1 MPLHR
6 AAEQGAVNIATHFLQ
21 CGADVNAKDCCD
33 GSPLTVALYQKH
45 CKLEMVSLLINGGS
59 LVDLD
64 MIFSASG
71 YQFEEIC
78 LTPGIVKL
86 LIDASGKSVDAT
98 ICGKA
103 FLHRTCESNLETSRF
118 LVEYGAD
125 VNMQDDERKLPLHVA
140 AKEGNVDIVQLLL
153 EQGSEVDVADDC
165 GSTPLLVAAE
175 HGNHEAFIVL
185 RYVNG

>member
-1 MPLHR
+1 M
-6 AAEQGAVNIATHFLQ
+6 
-21 CGADVNAKDCCD
+21 
-33 GSPLTVALYQKH
+33 VALYQKH

-64 MIFSASG
+64 MIFSVAA
-71 YQFEEIC
+71 YDYEEVF
-78 LTPGIVKL
+78 LAPGIFKL
-86 LIDASGKSVDAT
+86 LINASDKSVDAK

-103 FLHRTCESNLETSRF
+103 FLHRTCRSDLETLIF

-125 VNMQDDERKLPLHVA
+125 VNLQDDEGKLPLHVA
-140 AKEGNVDIVQLLL
+140 AKEGSVDIVRFLL

-175 HGNHEAFIVL
+175 HGNIEALMLLLAHSNNIL
-185 RYVNG
+185 PIKIRTLHCI